1 MENRT
6 RRLWGQEIDLVK
18 AGLAEDQVVSFISEL
33 VHKYKDL
40 AMRQEHFL
48 SLGAVSERAAREA
61 DKLAEDKRAR
71 AGEESAIEK
80 EKTIAQANQKAQ
92 EMIVTARKTAQE
104 VVRSET
110 EDILQSAQ
118 RKGAIIEAEAKQ
130 RSQLFLIKAKAAIED
145 QLKEELHEVYQR
157 LLSALRNI
165 QGEGDGIEVRWR
177 GKLVELWNKE
187 GLEPGEHEVVPLVMA
202 AEITKGP
209 SLNIA
214 GREDETVISGVGLM
228 EKREEVLFES
238 LMTGDASTPVDT
250 GKEKAGQFPS
260 AEQATQWLNA
270 LAPEEL
276 KPIAGESPQ
285 EHAEPDYVAIVSG
298 EEHESLQGSGIDL
311 HLIAPVQLSVASK
324 VYAELH
330 THPEIEILR
339 TVGSYDEGTTITV
352 LSKKSPEVL
361 VDMLA
366 AIPGVEVDQEHADR
380 LSIMTKGNSR
390 KGNGGSERITIP
402 VRTLG

>member
-6 RRLWGQEIDLVK
+6 RRLWGQEIDLVE
-18 AGLAEDQVVSFISEL
+18 AGLAEDQVVSFVSEL
-33 VHKYKDL
+33 VQKYKDL

-130 RSQLFLIKAKAAIED
+130 RSQLFLIKAKAVIED

-165 QGEGDGIEVRWR
+165 LGEGDGIEVRWR

-260 AEQATQWLNA
+260 AEQATQWLNE

-311 HLIAPVQLSVASK
+311 HLIAPVQLAVASK

-402 VRTLG
+402 VRTLR

>member
-6 RRLWGQEIDLVK
+6 RRLWGQEIDLVE
-18 AGLAEDQVVSFISEL
+18 AGLAEDQVVSFLSEL
-33 VHKYKDL
+33 VQKYKDL

-71 AGEESAIEK
+71 AGEEAAIEK

-118 RKGAIIEAEAKQ
+118 RKGAIIEVEAKQ

-145 QLKEELHEVYQR
+145 QLKEELQEVYQR

-165 QGEGDGIEVRWR
+165 LGEGDGIEVRWR

-209 SLNIA
+209 SLNVA
-214 GREDETVISGVGLM
+214 GSEDETVASGVGLM

-238 LMTGDASTPVDT
+238 LMTGDASKPVDT
-250 GKEKAGQFPS
+250 GKEKAGRFPS

-276 KPIAGESPQ
+276 KPIAEELQQ
-285 EHAEPDYVAIVSG
+285 EQVGPDHAAAVSG
-298 EEHESLQGSGIDL
+298 EEHEPVQGSGIDL

-366 AIPGVEVDQEHADR
+366 AIPGVEVDPEHADK

-402 VRTLG
+402 VRTLR